1 MQIFSFKNKFSFKK
15 MALAKIFSSVLV
27 LAKWANTEGT
37 ETKNMKNRSPFGE
50 KPKPG
55 RDVILHVRP

>member
-1 MQIFSFKNKFSFKK
+1 

-37 ETKNMKNRSPFGE
+37 ETKNIKTARPLAKNQNPVGT
-50 KPKPG
+50 
-55 RDVILHVRP
+55 